1 MKKIRKKALLYFL
14 LISCVLFSPMKT
26 FAEEVKTEGCAISIA
41 LDVSGSM
48 KTTDEKKFSIELIKL
63 FIDIA
68 DEEDYISIT
77 AYNDTIV
84 YESGMQS
91 MKSEASKDA
100 LKQALDKIEFQ
111 GETDNGLGMYTATK
125 ALEVTKGV
133 CENAFVLMVT
143 DGNTDLANSTTD
155 RTIEDSNADL
165 QKSGELAEASG
176 AVINVIE
183 YTNEYM
189 QDTSLLSV
197 VTAATDGS
205 TIIVNEPTQFIQVM
219 LSTFFTEYNGGKVK
233 LEMSQTESLLNRSEI
248 ELETKENTSY
258 YTILFATEAIQDMEM
273 LGENQT
279 VDYKRGTYYA
289 VAEDATLEKLT
300 AIYSFQQN
308 ATVLSGVIE
317 AELPVEEPA
326 TEEVVPETEAVK
338 ETEAASTEV
347 SIMTE
352 PIVEEPDVKEIVY
365 KIVVIIIILLII
377 AATATICVVI
387 VKKLLFQ
394 KNEPSPEISGF
405 LEAKFIDLK
414 SRNESKDVK
423 WNLREYPSAGVSL
436 AELFA
441 GKQIKEDLKDL
452 DKVCFYPSDKRN
464 ELLLVH
470 CMEGGVF
477 IGEQLIRAN
486 KPAKVKDGDVIYLSF
501 ADNASEIALK
511 YSIVEL

>member
-1 MKKIRKKALLYFL
+1 MKKIRRKFLLYIL
-14 LISCVLFSPMKT
+14 LIGCMLSAPTKVP
-26 FAEEVKTEGCAISIA
+26 AEEVKAEGCAISIA

-68 DEEDYISIT
+68 DESDYISVT

-84 YESGMQS
+84 YESGLQS
-91 MKSEASKDA
+91 MKEEAAKEA
-100 LKQALDKIEFQ
+100 LKQALDEIEFQ

-125 ALEVTKGV
+125 ALEPAKDS

-143 DGNTDLANSTTD
+143 DGNTDLANSATE

-165 QKSGELAEASG
+165 QKSADLAEEYG

-219 LSTFFTEYNGGKVK
+219 LSTFFTEYNDGKVK
-233 LEMSQTESLLNRSEI
+233 LEMSQTESLLNRSEF
-248 ELETKENTSY
+248 ELEAKENTAY
-258 YTILFATEAIQDMEM
+258 YTILFATEAIQDFEL

-279 VDYKRGTYYA
+279 ADYKRGTYYA
-289 VAEDATLEKLT
+289 VAEDADASLGQLT

-308 ATVLSGVIE
+308 ATVLSGIVE
-317 AELPVEEPA
+317 EKLPVEIIIPETEETVE
-326 TEEVVPETEAVK
+326 TEEVVIEK
-338 ETEAASTEV
+338 
-347 SIMTE
+347 
-352 PIVEEPDVKEIVY
+352 PIPVEEKPDIKELIN
-365 KIVVIIIILLII
+365 KFIVIIIIFMII
-377 AATATICVVI
+377 AVTVTICVVI

-394 KNEPSPEISGF
+394 KNEPAPEISGF
-405 LEAKFIDLK
+405 LEVKFIDLK
-414 SRNESKDVK
+414 SRNESRDVK
-423 WNLREYPSAGVSL
+423 WNLREYPPAGVSL

-452 DKVCFYPSDKRN
+452 DKVCFYPSEKRD
-464 ELLLVH
+464 ELLFVH